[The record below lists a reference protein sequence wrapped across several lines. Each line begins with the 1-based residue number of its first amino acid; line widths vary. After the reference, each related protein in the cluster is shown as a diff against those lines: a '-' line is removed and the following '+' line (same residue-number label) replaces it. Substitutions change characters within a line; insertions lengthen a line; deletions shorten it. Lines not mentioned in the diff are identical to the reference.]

1 MATGRRFLEHVLD
14 LFSRV
19 GPLTTGR
26 MFSGTAIYV
35 ESDVM
40 FATILGDTVWMKSD
54 ESTRPVFEKAGSRPF
69 TYDRKTGAR
78 QVTSLMSLPEY
89 AMDDPD
95 DAFYWAQIAL
105 PPARD
110 AAAKKRARKAR
121 KPGKGTR

>member
-35 ESDVM
+35 EGDVM
-40 FATILGDTVWMKSD
+40 FATILDDTVWMKSD
-54 ESTRPVFEKAGSRPF
+54 DTTRADFEQAGSRPF
-69 TYDRKTGAR
+69 SYDRSTGAR
-78 QVTSLMSLPEY
+78 QVTSLMSLPES
-89 AMDDPD
+89 ALDDPD
-95 DAFYWAQIAL
+95 EAFRWAEMAL
-105 PPARD
+105 PPARE

-121 KPGKGTR
+121 KPRKGSK